1 MYACLYRP
9 PDHHNDHDDQRGAR
23 RARRDL
29 SVQDSAI
36 SADSA
41 LHVVNILVPI
51 AQEFS
56 PRYESSGDVVSIDV
70 RGLERLLGHPRTIGE
85 ELRREAARRGV
96 DVPVAP

>member
-1 MYACLYRP
+1 M
-9 PDHHNDHDDQRGAR
+9 
-23 RARRDL
+23 
-29 SVQDSAI
+29 I
-36 SADSA
+36 
-41 LHVVNILVPI
+41 VNTLVAI

-96 DVPVAP
+96 HVHVALAGTRPASPLVARQ